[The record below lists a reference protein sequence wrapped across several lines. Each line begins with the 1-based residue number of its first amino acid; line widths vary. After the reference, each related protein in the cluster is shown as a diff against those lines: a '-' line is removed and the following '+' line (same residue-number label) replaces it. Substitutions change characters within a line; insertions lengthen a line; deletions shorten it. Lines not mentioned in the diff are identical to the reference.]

1 MYLSREL
8 VVKAYGQLVDI
19 DDTAGKSRMEKVSG
33 IRYLLATS
41 ELLKKHNLL
50 SLDLCVDNREL
61 RKEFVDAVAEVIC
74 IDSEK
79 NYTKDFFT
87 DIGKHKDFG
96 VGSNFFTTRLA
107 NSRAQ
112 EINYPGRPSS
122 LLKLNQENIS
132 ILGDACSKL
141 TTDYS
146 LITIKTPL
154 SIWILRNTNFNIE
167 ISISEPAEILELIKQ
182 KLIHKYTQEVADYL
196 TPNLVE
202 LSSIIGSLSEPLFE
216 TEQSILTSLLV
227 KNIEVPTEDN
237 YIDSSE
243 ANPHVMKNDLSDD
256 DEILLIVKK
265 LLERGSKG
273 ILFSGPP
280 GTGKTWYAL
289 KIALKLID
297 GNINRLDRVQFHPSY
312 SYEDFIEGMV
322 STGSISGSE
331 PLFKAK
337 DKTFVNLC
345 NVAKEDK
352 DNAYFL
358 IIDEF
363 TRGDPSKIFGELLTY
378 IEADYRDLK
387 FILPYSEKEFSVPH
401 NIILFATMNPY
412 DKSVVD
418 LDAAMERRFDV
429 IELPPNVNTLTYFL
443 SNNGI
448 KKEIV
453 GKVITFFNRLNSL
466 SDHGFGHT
474 YFKNMKEEEDFILL
488 WNHKLRFQLEEM
500 FRFKENAYKEVRDL
514 YLEILSEQG
523 KDKLQ

>member
-1 MYLSREL
+1 VYLSSEL
-8 VVKAYGQLVDI
+8 VIKAYGQLVEI
-19 DDTAGKSRMEKVSG
+19 DNTAGKSRMEKVSG
-33 IRYLLATS
+33 VRYLLATS
-41 ELLKKHNLL
+41 ELLKRHNSISVDL
-50 SLDLCVDNREL
+50 SVDNREL

-79 NYTKDFFT
+79 NYTKDFST
-87 DIGKHKDFG
+87 DFGKHKDFG

-122 LLKLNQENIS
+122 LLFLNQEKIS
-132 ILGDACSKL
+132 ILGDAFSKL
-141 TTDYS
+141 TSDY
-146 LITIKTPL
+146 LLHNIKTPL
-154 SIWILRNTNFNIE
+154 SLWILRNTDFDIE
-167 ISISEPAEILELIKQ
+167 SSISEPTEILELIKQ
-182 KLIHKYTQEVADYL
+182 KLINKYTQEVADYL
-196 TPNLVE
+196 VPDLAE

-216 TEQSILTSLLV
+216 AERAILTSLIAQ
-227 KNIEVPTEDN
+227 NIEVPAEESSV
-237 YIDSSE
+237 DSNEVNSY
-243 ANPHVMKNDLSDD
+243 VMKNDLDDD
-256 DEILLIVKK
+256 DEILTIVKK

-289 KIALKLID
+289 KVALKLID
-297 GNINRLDRVQFHPSY
+297 ENMSRLDRVQFHPSY

-345 NVAKEDK
+345 NVAQKDK

-443 SNNGI
+443 RSNDVAGEMI
-448 KKEIV
+448 
-453 GKVITFFNRLNSL
+453 GKVVTFFNRLNSL

-474 YFKNMKEEEDFILL
+474 YFKNLKEEEDFILL
-488 WNHKLRFQLEEM
+488 WNHKFRFQLEKM
-500 FRFKENAYKEVRDL
+500 FRFKEDAYKEVRDL
-514 YLEILSEQG
+514 YLEILSEEG